1 MLEAKLSPCA
11 SLLYQWVLSR
21 VHTDTKLKI
30 DLQDF
35 QAWTGEFR
43 HRSYSYTE
51 VFEALSQLKDFN
63 LVNVSR
69 TEVTLEAKVNDLFDP
84 LDRIEEAPTTK
95 TANPWL
101 LLAKIMTIS
110 AILSTVSVGIGI
122 SLWKLQP
129 ETLNSPHAWSALGE
143 KNY

>member
-11 SLLYQWVLSR
+11 SLLYQWVLLR
-21 VHTDTKLKI
+21 VHTDSKLKI

-43 HRSYSYTE
+43 ERSYSYTE

-69 TEVTLEAKVNDLFDP
+69 TEVTLETKVNDLFDP
-84 LDRIEEAPTTK
+84 LNQIEETSIAK

-101 LLAKIMTIS
+101 LLAKIVTVS
-110 AILSTVSVGIGI
+110 AILSAISLGIGI

-129 ETLNSPHAWSALGE
+129 EGLNSPHAWSALGE
-143 KNY
+143 RN